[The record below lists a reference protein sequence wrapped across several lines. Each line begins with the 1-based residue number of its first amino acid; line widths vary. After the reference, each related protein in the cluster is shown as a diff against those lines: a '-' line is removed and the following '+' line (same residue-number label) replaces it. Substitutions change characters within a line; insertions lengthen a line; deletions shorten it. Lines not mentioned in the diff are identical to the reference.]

1 MKNILLTS
9 AFFAA
14 LTITASAE
22 GFGGRYAV
30 HGTNIDGTTYG
41 GEAEITLTSDTSCE
55 IKWDTGSTESEG
67 ICMRN
72 DDSFAAGYK
81 LGDDIGLI
89 IYKILPDG
97 SLTGVWTLAGKGGN
111 GTETL
116 VPLQ

>member
-1 MKNILLTS
+1 MKQIL
-9 AFFAA
+9 
-14 LTITASAE
+14 IASALLAAMPLTAAAD
-22 GFGGRYAV
+22 GFGGRYVV

-41 GEAEITLTSDTSCE
+41 GEAEITLTSETSCD
-55 IKWDTGSTESEG
+55 IKWMTGSTESDG

-72 DDSFAAGYK
+72 DESFAAGYK
-81 LGDDIGLI
+81 LGDDIGLV

-97 SLTGVWTLAGKGGN
+97 SLTGIWTLAGKGGS

>member
-1 MKNILLTS
+1 MKNLLFATALFVATS
-9 AFFAA
+9 LPAA
-14 LTITASAE
+14 AE

-41 GEAEITLTSDTSCE
+41 GEAEINITSETTCE
-55 IKWDTGSTESEG
+55 ITWKTGETESVG

-72 DDSFAAGYK
+72 DDSFAAGYR
-81 LGDDIGLI
+81 LGEDIGLV

-97 SLTGVWTLAGKGGN
+97 SLTGLWTLAGKGGN

>member
-1 MKNILLTS
+1 MKYILLGS
-9 AFFAA
+9 ALFLASVMPAA
-14 LTITASAE
+14 AD

-41 GEAEITLTSDTSCE
+41 GEAEITLTSDTSCD
-55 IKWDTGSTESEG
+55 IKWNTGTTESDG

-81 LGDDIGLI
+81 LGDDIGLV

-116 VPLQ
+116 VPIQ